1 MDDSEGA
8 AAEAKTLEGVNE
20 EYAAEIEKA
29 VNQVVIDSKEAEE
42 EAPEKTGEETPPV
55 KDTPK
60 EGEEEP
66 ADQGEEQSEKS
77 DEERQGEES
86 PDDAEGDEKS
96 PEAEAR
102 ADELLTRAVRAGMDL
117 KDARTFV
124 SQDADA
130 LERQIGLL
138 EKASQQPG
146 KGDEEAGADESA
158 PADEDPLSGIPDLD
172 PEVYDENLVEGF
184 RALKSIIK
192 KQEETIKGLSSGAA
206 GSSFDKMYDSLNAK
220 LNIAAKGT
228 ELKEQYDILKAGYDA
243 KGQQVDDAAVFQ
255 KATKLVLGDE
265 IKAAAEAS
273 KAEKAKRREK
283 MQTVPPG
290 GPTAKATGDPLEEV
304 AKEIDGKYFNKK

>member
-1 MDDSEGA
+1 MADTEGA
-8 AAEAKTLEGVNE
+8 AAETKTLEGVNE
-20 EYAAEIEKA
+20 EYVTEIEQA
-29 VNQVVIDSKEAEE
+29 VNQVVIDSKEAEKE
-42 EAPEKTGEETPPV
+42 VPEKTGEETPPV

-77 DEERQGEES
+77 DEEQQGEES
-86 PDDAEGDEKS
+86 PDDAKGDEKS
-96 PEAEAR
+96 PEADAR
-102 ADELLTRAVRAGMDL
+102 ADELLTRAVLAGMDL

-124 SQDADA
+124 TQDADA

-138 EKASQQPG
+138 EKTSQQPG
-146 KGDEEAGADESA
+146 KGDEEAGVGEST

-172 PEVYDENLVEGF
+172 PEVYDENLVDGF

-192 KQEETIKGLSSGAA
+192 KQEETIKGLTA
-206 GSSFDKMYDSLNAK
+206 GGNRAWFDTKVEALKVKNLD
-220 LNIAAKGT
+220 AAKQA
-228 ELKEQYDILKAGYDA
+228 ELRDEFETIKAGYAA
-243 KGQQVDDAAVFQ
+243 KGQQVDDSIVFQ

-290 GPTAKATGDPLEEV
+290 GPTAKATGNPLEEV
-304 AKEIDGKYFNKK
+304 AKEIDGKYFNRK